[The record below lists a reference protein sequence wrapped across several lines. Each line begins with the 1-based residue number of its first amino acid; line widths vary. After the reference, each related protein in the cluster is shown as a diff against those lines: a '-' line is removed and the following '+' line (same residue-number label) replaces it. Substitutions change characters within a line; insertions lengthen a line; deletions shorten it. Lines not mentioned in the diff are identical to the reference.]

1 MIAIKRACLGL
12 LIALGVAACSDDSQT
27 DKVVENPVVVQLEQV
42 KTATTEHEFTFP
54 AKVMPKTTVDLSFRV
69 SGRLQSI
76 NLPEGKTI
84 KKGQIIAKLE
94 PEPFERAVRMAEVKV
109 KQAEL
114 ELKRVKT
121 IATKGIGSEKSV
133 DNAQVNYELAE
144 IELENAKANLEYS
157 VLKSPFDALVAKRLI
172 ENKGFIKTGAA
183 IARLQDLSRIH
194 FQFDVSERLV
204 NQYNRSQVV
213 KATAFID
220 GSVNQKFDIDYVEY
234 STEPDPVSQTYEVVY
249 AMDAPEGV
257 TITPGLRATVTLV
270 GSDDT
275 LPKVLGV
282 PVSALVTGAD
292 KTMFVWRYNPETQR
306 INKQAITVG
315 PMVNGWVA
323 VLSGLEAGQQVV
335 SAGVSQM
342 KEGLLVRP
350 YSHL

>member
-1 MIAIKRACLGL
+1 MMGL
-12 LIALGVAACSDDSQT
+12 RFGLISLLLVTGLVGCSDDVQ
-27 DKVVENPVVVQLEQV
+27 VENVAEKPVVVQLADV
-42 KTATTEHEFTFP
+42 KTAITEHEFTFP
-54 AKVMPKTTVDLSFRV
+54 AKVKAKTTVDLSFRV
-69 SGRLQSI
+69 SGRLSSL
-76 NLPEGKTI
+76 NLPEGQKI
-84 KKGQIIAKLE
+84 KKGQVIAKLD

-114 ELKRVKT
+114 ELKRVKA

-133 DNAQVNYELAE
+133 DNAQVNYELAQ

-157 VLKSPFDALVAKRLI
+157 VLKAPFDALVSKRLI

-213 KATAFID
+213 KATAYID
-220 GSVNQKFDIDYVEY
+220 GSVNQSFDIEYVEY
-234 STEPDPVSQTYEVVY
+234 STEPDPVSQTYEVIY
-249 AMDAPEGV
+249 AMDAPEGI
-257 TITPGLRATVTLV
+257 TITPGIRATVTLI

-275 LPKVLGV
+275 LPGVLGV
-282 PVSALVTGAD
+282 PMTALMTAAD
-292 KTMFVWRYNPETQR
+292 ESISVWLYNPQTHR
-306 INKQAITVG
+306 IHKQPVVVG

-323 VLSGLEAGQQVV
+323 VLSGVEAGQQVV

-350 YSHL
+350 YTHL